1 MAVHSAV
8 PSAWLRQ
15 MWRKTHEPPP
25 GSGGISVARNGAI
38 VIYDDSPAVR
48 LTREGLY
55 PIGRNGSFQN
65 AQESSFYVAGT
76 HDVDV
81 LVGGVNVNNAGCRR
95 SIVRDLRL
103 IERKVVGIVQ
113 GMPEDRE
120 NRQGSGIT
128 QPPPEMG
135 PFLDPADVV
144 ESSHEAYETCIR

>member
-1 MAVHSAV
+1 MV
-8 PSAWLRQ
+8 PFRMPKRA
-15 MWRKTHEPPP
+15 P
-25 GSGGISVARNGAI
+25 
-38 VIYDDSPAVR
+38 YC
-48 LTREGLY
+48 
-55 PIGRNGSFQN
+55 
-65 AQESSFYVAGT
+65 VAGT

-113 GMPEDRE
+113 GMPDDRE